1 MDFASEISGALARG
15 SVIALPLS
23 FVGGLIAGLN
33 PCCLA
38 LYPAAA
44 VSCCTGRDCGP
55 RRTFANAF
63 GFLLGVA
70 VAMAMLGLAVSFA
83 GRITE
88 LGRVWRCLVAVVPLV
103 MGLNLLG
110 WINLRLDRLSG
121 LSIRTGSAFGMGFLL
136 SLVIGPCGT
145 PLLASVLSYAAYQGQ
160 LLYGALLLF
169 LYGLGVGMP
178 LLVAGA
184 TAGTLALRLDG
195 AGWKVWVD
203 RAAGLILLA
212 LGFYLL
218 WTA

>member
-44 VSCCTGRDCGP
+44 ASCCAGRDCGP

-83 GRITE
+83 GRITG
-88 LGRVWRCLVAVVPLV
+88 LGRAWRYLVAVVPLV

-110 WINLRLDRLSG
+110 WINVRLDRLSR

-160 LLYGALLLF
+160 TLYG
-169 LYGLGVGMP
+169 
-178 LLVAGA
+178 
-184 TAGTLALRLDG
+184 TL
-195 AGWKVWVD
+195 
-203 RAAGLILLA
+203 
-212 LGFYLL
+212 
-218 WTA
+218 